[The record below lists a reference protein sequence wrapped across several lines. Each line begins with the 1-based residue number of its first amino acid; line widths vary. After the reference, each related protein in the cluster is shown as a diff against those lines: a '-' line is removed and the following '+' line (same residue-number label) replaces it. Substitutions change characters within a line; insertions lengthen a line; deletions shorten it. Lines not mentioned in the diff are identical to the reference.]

1 MNTLDI
7 IILVCFIPA
16 FILGLSKGLV
26 KQLVSLAALVIGAVL
41 AGKYAP
47 VLGGWLTDYILLNE
61 SLMNVICFTVIAI
74 LAIVLLNLLG
84 GIITKV
90 IKIATL
96 GWLDKLLGIL
106 FALLKA
112 VIIIGLLITVF
123 DGLNGSFG
131 FVSQE
136 KLDSSVMYGA
146 VKNLC
151 DVIFPSIKAL
161 FTHNA

>member
-16 FILGLSKGLV
+16 FILGISKGLV
-26 KQLVSLAALVIGAVL
+26 KQLTSLAALVIGAVL
-41 AGKYAP
+41 AIKYSP
-47 VLGGWLTDYILLNE
+47 VLGGWLTNYILLNS
-61 SLMNVICFTVIAI
+61 SLMNVICFIIIAI
-74 LAIVLLNLLG
+74 VAILVLNLAGNL
-84 GIITKV
+84 ICKV

-96 GWLDKLLGIL
+96 GWLDKLLGII

-112 VIIIGLLITVF
+112 VIIIGLLISVF
-123 DGLNGSFG
+123 DGLNNSFG

-136 KLDSSVMYGA
+136 KLDASVMYSA
-146 VKNLC
+146 VKHIC

-161 FTHNA
+161 YTQNA